1 MSPVELVAFI
11 LLAVTEVPV
20 APVGPVAPV
29 APVAPAAP
37 VAPVGPAAPVGAYIL
52 GKQTTCKNAVP
63 LNRVLMGVDLDVFS
77 YSAVLISEFQA
88 NAYIAIVIHLDLLH
102 EFN

>member
-1 MSPVELVAFI
+1 MLPVVSATPIPMGICVAFVNSAAKLI
-11 LLAVTEVPV
+11 KDPNISSGT
-20 APVGPVAPV
+20 GPV
-29 APVAPAAP
+29 
-37 VAPVGPAAPVGAYIL
+37 APVGAYIL

>member
-1 MSPVELVAFI
+1 MGPEGPVGPAGPVAPI
-11 LLAVTEVPV
+11 RPA
-20 APVGPVAPV
+20 APVGPVGPAGPV
-29 APVAPAAP
+29 GPEG
-37 VAPVGPAAPVGAYIL
+37 PVGPAGPVGAYIL